1 MRIMECDFC
10 DARVVGL
17 LQFHQSSAHA
27 HTSPDSAY
35 ALDLTGLQSPDITV
49 WTIWE
54 GESLMGVG
62 ALKWLAADHGE
73 VKSMH
78 TAESM
83 RGRGAGSV
91 MLRHIIASARSM
103 GMSRLS
109 LQTGSWDYFRPA
121 HALYRRHGFV
131 ECPPFA
137 DYAPDP
143 NSLLMSLDL
152 QTS

>member
-1 MRIMECDFC
+1 
-10 DARVVGL
+10 
-17 LQFHQSSAHA
+17 
-27 HTSPDSAY
+27 
-35 ALDLTGLQSPDITV
+35 
-49 WTIWE
+49 
-54 GESLMGVG
+54 
-62 ALKWLAADHGE
+62 
-73 VKSMH
+73 MH